1 MQFFICKGI
10 VSHDS
15 ESNFW
20 LYGYANVMRGLESGG
35 VGHSSRKEAGRPG
48 QNRKGR
54 RQPRGHGSNNP
65 TRREDGGSE
74 L

>member
-35 VGHSSRKEAGRPG
+35 VGYSSRKEAGRPG

-54 RQPRGHGSNNP
+54 RIPRGHSNSNP
-65 TRREDGGSE
+65 RRREGGRDE
-74 L
+74 M